1 MSKLPILCFLVLIA
15 SVAQARTQAEPVLKA
30 HDQPVYPPLSRV
42 ARVTGQVKLDF
53 VVNQNGEPVSVTV
66 VSGHPMLAPAAEA
79 SVWTWRFSMPK
90 SNSLEDVHLS
100 TTFDYVLSDP
110 AANDSIAAPHPAVF
124 DSFHHVTVTAIPVM
138 PVTNSD
144 PAPILVCRKES
155 EMSSRVSDGPAF
167 AELAYTQCYG
177 TAHKQE
183 ATPLMQAA
191 ARRDSDRVRHLL
203 RNDARPFYIDSNG
216 WTALM
221 YAAASTDED
230 SIEALLVKNA
240 DPNQASLLGN
250 TPLMIFSAT
259 HGDLCPRL
267 LQAGA
272 NINAQNSAGTTTL
285 MILAAKGDSDEVA
298 AALKAGA
305 DPAFRDNKNRYALD
319 YLHLANC
326 GRSPIEEHSKE
337 ESSSPREGQCDSIE
351 RKSLIAIEKLLRTQ
365 GK

>member
-1 MSKLPILCFLVLIA
+1 MLKSTLLFFLFWVATIA
-15 SVAQARTQAEPVLKA
+15 SAQTQLEPVFKA
-30 HDQPVYPPLSRV
+30 HDQPVYPPL
-42 ARVTGQVKLDF
+42 ARTARIHGQVKLEF
-53 VVNQNGEPVSVTV
+53 VVNRNGEPVSVTV
-66 VSGHPMLAPAAEA
+66 LSGHPMLAPAAEA

-90 SNSLEDVHLS
+90 SDSLEDVHLA

-110 AANDSIAAPHPAVF
+110 APNNSDASPPPAVF
-124 DSFHHVTVTAIPVM
+124 ASFHHVTVTAIPVIIEDG
-138 PVTNSD
+138 VS
-144 PAPILVCRKES
+144 IRVCPKES

-203 RNDARPFYIDSNG
+203 RNDARPFDIDSNG

-230 SIEALLVKNA
+230 SIKALLVKNA

-305 DPAFRDNKNRYALD
+305 DPAFQDNKNRYALD

-351 RKSLIAIEKLLRTQ
+351 RKSLMAIEKLLRTQ